1 MPGVNSLKDEEL
13 AGRIGLQAKELNK
26 LMAVLTNDR
35 LVHMYV
41 ISCLCR
47 VLSGSNDEMTLCL

>member
-1 MPGVNSLKDEEL
+1 MPGSRLKDEEL

-41 ISCLCR
+41 S
-47 VLSGSNDEMTLCL
+47 

>member
-1 MPGVNSLKDEEL
+1 MKDDDL

-35 LVHMYV
+35 LVQV
-41 ISCLCR
+41 S
-47 VLSGSNDEMTLCL
+47 VVSNLLLNTFL